1 VKPAPS
7 LATRASTVP
16 VRTRKAG
23 KNLCTEQEYERALHR
38 ETELS
43 LRFKDRW
50 PYTGPE
56 RWHAPSTAELKDGG
70 GW

>member
-7 LATRASTVP
+7 LATRAAGVP
-16 VRTRKAG
+16 VRTRRAG
-23 KNLCTEQEYERALHR
+23 KDPRGDAEYERALAR
-38 ETELS
+38 ETDAS

-50 PYTGPE
+50 PFTGPE